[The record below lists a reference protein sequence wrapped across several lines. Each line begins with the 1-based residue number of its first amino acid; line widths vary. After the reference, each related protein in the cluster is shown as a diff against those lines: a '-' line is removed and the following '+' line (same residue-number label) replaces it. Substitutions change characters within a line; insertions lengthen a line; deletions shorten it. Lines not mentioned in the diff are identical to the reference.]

1 MRFGVREICNV
12 VFKAKKKMEIGNKT
26 FFKDEPVIL
35 FDSLKTS
42 TIEGAATT
50 VYAQGGRGNA
60 RLVAWDGERTVTF
73 TMEDALISTESLA
86 ILTGAGVVEASSDKP
101 IIEHVTAYAKF
112 EGTGWKIESKIPGN
126 AVADNQAYMMLCDDN
141 GQPTSEPYLVTVNK
155 ETGAIAIATVEGY
168 TTQAL
173 PDGDKDGALA
183 LVDFYVK
190 RNSGA
195 YKMSINT
202 ESFGG
207 NFYIEAD
214 TLFREEGSGVDMPAE
229 FVIPN
234 GKVQSNFTF
243 SMAASGDP
251 STFTFT
257 VDAMPAF
264 VNGGTEKVYCD
275 IQVVYDEV
283 EDATGG
289 RTATPQ
295 N

>member
-12 VFKAKKKMEIGNKT
+12 MFKARAKMTVGTKT
-26 FFKDEPVIL
+26 FFKGEPVIL

-86 ILTGAGVVEASSDKP
+86 ILTGAGVTEATSAKP
-101 IIEHVTAYAKF
+101 MSVHTTAYATGKA
-112 EGTGWKIESKIPGN
+112 GTWTTELPANTVID
-126 AVADNQAYMMLCDDN
+126 ADKQAYMIILDRD
-141 GQPTSEPYLVTVNK
+141 GSSFKSEPYLVSV
-155 ETGAIAIATVEGY
+155 ETSGAITISDVEDY
-168 TTQAL
+168 TTEEL
-173 PDGDKDGALA
+173 PKEDGVA

-190 RNSGA
+190 KTEGA
-195 YKMSINT
+195 YTMSIKAD
-202 ESFGG
+202 SFGG

-214 TLFREEGSGVDMPAE
+214 TLFRDEASGLDMPAE
-229 FVIPN
+229 FIIPN

-243 SMAASGDP
+243 SMASSGDP

-257 VDAMPAF
+257 VDAFPAR

-275 IQVVYDEV
+275 IQVIYDDV
-283 EDATGG
+283 DNAEDT
-289 RTATPQ
+289 RTATPFVK
-295 N
+295 